1 MYIKGNTDK
10 TKCINNTIHAV
21 NNIMFNVVRES
32 SHLACH
38 IGDFKKKSLNC
49 IKFIFWKF
57 DNTRDQ
63 PIGF

>member
-1 MYIKGNTDK
+1 MIVTNPDIKNVIKGNTDK

-38 IGDFKKKSLNC
+38 IGDFKKSL
-49 IKFIFWKF
+49 
-57 DNTRDQ
+57 
-63 PIGF
+63 